1 MPPPLM
7 RPTDAKLLTPPNQC
21 TLQCLFSMHL
31 GFALV
36 PQLLKTLSR
45 HFVELNAPDGLDP
58 ANEVAAAAW
67 TQEVFAL
74 AYSLQVVARWV
85 PLGP

>member
-1 MPPPLM
+1 M
-7 RPTDAKLLTPPNQC
+7 
-21 TLQCLFSMHL
+21 
-31 GFALV
+31 

-45 HFVELNAPDGLDP
+45 HFVELNAPDGIDP

-85 PLGP
+85 PAP